1 MNQQNP
7 SKISNIIKNN
17 NKHSY
22 SNFLKNN
29 QYSSFKLQN
38 IANNIIK
45 AYFTNNSN
53 NNKSILISDPTYKH
67 SNNKVEI
74 NFYYYMSEKANTIT
88 TITNINITNITNITT
103 IINNNTDNTNT
114 NTKNNSNS
122 NISNNTN
129 ANLSIN
135 INAMC
140 GSENISK
147 SVVGQVGQIG
157 QIVEIGEINEINK
170 VIPVVDI
177 LSILFKKEVSI
188 NITNIK
194 YPYINAT
201 IIAQYLGIN
210 ASTNTFLH
218 FSESILNTGL
228 TESGNIINIINDNTK
243 IESGINSSI
252 THVRVSLS
260 GRLITEQVVPR
271 ITKKSSRISGISS
284 QITSESVNTGNFDS
298 KYNKGV
304 IPVVDYGKYTYKNN
318 LGTFT
323 IKI

>member
-7 SKISNIIKNN
+7 SKISNIINN
-17 NKHSY
+17 NKHAY
-22 SNFLKNN
+22 SNFLKDN
-29 QYSSFKLQN
+29 QYTSFKLQN

-53 NNKSILISDPTYKH
+53 NSILISDPTYKH

-74 NFYYYMSEKANTIT
+74 NFYYYVTEKGNSIINTIGQ
-88 TITNINITNITNITT
+88 NLSN
-103 IINNNTDNTNT
+103 INNNTTTINTN
-114 NTKNNSNS
+114 K
-122 NISNNTN
+122 NNTN
-129 ANLSIN
+129 INLDIN
-135 INAMC
+135 TNAIW
-140 GSENISK
+140 SNENISK
-147 SVVGQVGQIG
+147 SIVGK
-157 QIVEIGEINEINK
+157 INQINK

-228 TESGNIINIINDNTK
+228 TESGNIINENMN
-243 IESGINSSI
+243 IESGIFTSI

-271 ITKKSSRISGISS
+271 ITKKSSRISGIS
-284 QITSESVNTGNFDS
+284 IETTSESENINNFNT
-298 KYNKGV
+298 KYNKGI

-323 IKI
+323 IKIWISSINEIKLNKINEILCKIG